1 MKQET
6 TTLMTPK
13 RAEVRQLG
21 EEGGQASGYGGQL
34 QKVGREREEV
44 PWSSNYSVTG

>member
-1 MKQET
+1 MKQEK
-6 TTLMTPK
+6 TTLRTPT
-13 RAEVRQLG
+13 RAEVRELG

-34 QKVGREREEV
+34 QKVGREREGV